1 MKHTISPPPLPPVM
15 LVEDEPA
22 LREILTFM
30 LEDLGAVVTS
40 FATAAEGLAAL
51 GAHDW
56 ALVLT
61 DVRTPGPVDGLA
73 LATTARARLPAA
85 GVIVMSGFYE
95 EMGRSLPMGVSFLP
109 KPWPSESFD
118 QLVMP
123 VLEQFS
129 KRMYPE
135 QGVTGSGLVRWRQ

>member
-22 LREILTFM
+22 LRAILTFM

-51 GAHDW
+51 STQEW
-56 ALVLT
+56 ALVVT

-73 LATTARARLPAA
+73 LATTVRARLPAA

-95 EMGRSLPMGVSFLP
+95 EMGKPLPMGVSFLP

-129 KRMYPE
+129 KRIYPE
-135 QGVTGSGLVRWRQ
+135 

>member
-1 MKHTISPPPLPPVM
+1 M

-30 LEDLGAVVTS
+30 LEDLEAVVTS

-51 GAHDW
+51 GAQDW

-61 DVRTPGPVDGLA
+61 DVRTPGPVDGIA
-73 LATTARARLPAA
+73 LAATARARLPAA

-95 EMGRSLPMGVSFLP
+95 EMGRALPMGVSFLP

-135 QGVTGSGLVRWRQ
+135 